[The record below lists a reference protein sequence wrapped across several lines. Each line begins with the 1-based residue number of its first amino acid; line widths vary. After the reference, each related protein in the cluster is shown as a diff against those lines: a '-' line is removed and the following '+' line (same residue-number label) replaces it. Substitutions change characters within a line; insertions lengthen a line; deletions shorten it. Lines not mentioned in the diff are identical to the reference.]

1 MQTTRVFK
9 ALLSSLVRGGEG
21 ESVMMLSLN
30 FWGWGRVGTFIKVR
44 ENE

>member
-1 MQTTRVFK
+1 MQTTGVPK
-9 ALLSSLVRGGEG
+9 VLLSSLVRGGEG

-30 FWGWGRVGTFIKVR
+30 FCGWGRVGTIVKVR